1 MVYQHYSFEWVW
13 VHGKAVNR
21 AILQAENWNSRHLLI
36 TSYITAA
43 KRLAILTAEWLSQLQ
58 PSYGFEKFILEL
70 EANCISNLSPN
81 HTLQLTTLRIPEG
94 VTTSTLQIYDAKLVN
109 LSQMFSCY
117 YIMLQDDGCYNHL
130 LTTDSSCSLYALTY
144 PSILLNVY
152 IKKGVKE
159 WYMNV

>member
-1 MVYQHYSFEWVW
+1 M
-13 VHGKAVNR
+13 
-21 AILQAENWNSRHLLI
+21 
-36 TSYITAA
+36 
-43 KRLAILTAEWLSQLQ
+43 
-58 PSYGFEKFILEL
+58 EL

-81 HTLQLTTLRIPEG
+81 HTLQLTTHRIPEG

-117 YIMLQDDGCYNHL
+117 YIMLQDHGCNNHL
-130 LTTDSSCSLYALTY
+130 LTTDSSCSLSALTY
-144 PSILLNVY
+144 PSILLNVD